1 MGLRVHY
8 ASRATRPRLAV
19 AAEVIAGLD
28 EWVTS
33 SLRFSSDPAE
43 LDLDLVFQWLSEDA
57 YWAIGRSRAT
67 HDAAISGSR
76 NYGVFDGDS
85 GAQLGFARIIT
96 DGATFAWLCDV
107 YVAPDA
113 RGRGAGQ
120 LLLTGILAELD
131 PLGLKRI
138 GLRTLDAH
146 SLYEKFGFEAL
157 EEPETWM
164 VRESVQGATPRA
176 AAAAA

>member
-1 MGLRVHY
+1 MVGLN
-8 ASRATRPRLAV
+8 
-19 AAEVIAGLD
+19 

-33 SLRFSSDPAE
+33 TLRFSNDPAE
-43 LDLDLVFQWLSEDA
+43 LDLDLVFHWLSEDA

-67 HDAAISGSR
+67 HDAAIAGSR
-76 NYGVFDGDS
+76 NYGVFDGDRADSSS
-85 GAQLGFARIIT
+85 GAQLGYARIIT

-113 RGRGAGQ
+113 RARGVGQ

-146 SLYEKFGFEAL
+146 SLYEKFGFGAL
-157 EEPETWM
+157 AEPETWM
-164 VRESVQGATPRA
+164 DRVPPIAIPSTAIG
-176 AAAAA
+176 

>member
-1 MGLRVHY
+1 V
-8 ASRATRPRLAV
+8 AV
-19 AAEVIAGLD
+19 ARASIARLD
-28 EWVTS
+28 DRVTPT
-33 SLRFSSDPAE
+33 LRFSNDPAE
-43 LDLDLVFQWLSEDA
+43 LDLDLVFHWLSEDA

-67 HDAAISGSR
+67 HDAAVAGSR
-76 NYGVFDGDS
+76 NYGVFDGDRGDNS
-85 GAQLGFARIIT
+85 GAQLGYARIIT

-146 SLYEKFGFEAL
+146 TLYEKFGFQAL
-157 EEPETWM
+157 DEPETWM
-164 VRESVQGATPRA
+164 DRVPPTAIPSPAVG
-176 AAAAA
+176 

>member
-1 MGLRVHY
+1 
-8 ASRATRPRLAV
+8 LAV
-19 AAEVIAGLD
+19 AAELIAELD
-28 EWVTS
+28 ECVAS

-67 HDAAISGSR
+67 HDAAITGSR
-76 NYGVFDGDS
+76 NYGVFDGDT

-107 YVAPDA
+107 YVTPDA

-138 GLRTLDAH
+138 SLRTLDAH
-146 SLYEKFGFEAL
+146 SLYEKFGFQVL
-157 EEPETWM
+157 DEPEKWM
-164 VRESVQGATPRA
+164 DRRAPAGVR
-176 AAAAA
+176 

>member
-1 MGLRVHY
+1 M
-8 ASRATRPRLAV
+8 
-19 AAEVIAGLD
+19 
-28 EWVTS
+28 TS
-33 SLRFSSDPAE
+33 TLRFSNDPDE
-43 LDLDLVFQWLSEDA
+43 LDLDLVFSWLSEDA
-57 YWAIGRSRAT
+57 YWALGRSRAT
-67 HDAAISGSR
+67 QDAAVAGSR
-76 NYGVFDGDS
+76 NYGVFDSDSADKGS
-85 GAQLGFARIIT
+85 GAQLGYARIIT

-146 SLYEKFGFEAL
+146 TLYEKFGFGPL
-157 EEPETWM
+157 DQPETWM
-164 VRESVQGATPRA
+164 AREGA
-176 AAAAA
+176 